1 MYPLCCID
9 IRNFLN
15 QIYLFSDD
23 NFDRSSIIDD
33 NLKNVRPTDLHY
45 RASEHYKKT
54 SLGLQGRQRQACSL
68 WFCTLTDTMHLQEH
82 C

>member
-23 NFDRSSIIDD
+23 NFDRSSVIDD
-33 NLKNVRPTDLHY
+33 NLKNVSPTHIPLPIPQYDTTDLPLLVRGGCIKLSDY
-45 RASEHYKKT
+45 GAVP
-54 SLGLQGRQRQACSL
+54 
-68 WFCTLTDTMHLQEH
+68 
-82 C
+82 

>member
-23 NFDRSSIIDD
+23 NFDRSSVIDD
-33 NLKNVRPTDLHY
+33 NLKNVSLTRIPLPIPQYDTTDL
-45 RASEHYKKT
+45 
-54 SLGLQGRQRQACSL
+54 SLVVRGGCIKLSDYGAVP
-68 WFCTLTDTMHLQEH
+68 
-82 C
+82 